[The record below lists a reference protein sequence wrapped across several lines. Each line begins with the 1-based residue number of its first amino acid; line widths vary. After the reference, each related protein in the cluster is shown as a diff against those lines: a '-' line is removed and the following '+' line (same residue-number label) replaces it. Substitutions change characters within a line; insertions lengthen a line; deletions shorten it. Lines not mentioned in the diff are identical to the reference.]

1 MRIIHC
7 ADLHLDSKM
16 ESNLNKEQAKIRR
29 LELLDTFER
38 MVDWAEA
45 NAVNAI
51 LVAGDMFD
59 KGHIRKEA
67 KKKVL
72 TAIKEHPQIGF
83 YYIRGNHDKSDF
95 IEEGVDDVPSNL
107 FMFSA
112 ESWNSYELENV
123 VITGVELLSS
133 NSGTIADRLV
143 LDRAKTNIVMLHGQ
157 ESNYDSKADAEIINI
172 NSFKD
177 KGIDYMALG
186 HIHSYSLK
194 TLDDRGVYC
203 YSGCLE
209 GRGFDETG
217 DKGFV
222 LLEILDGKIDTEFI
236 SFSARRLHEIVVEVD
251 KDMDMMSVV
260 SAVKNAVDEHDVDK
274 QDLIKI
280 VITGERDLDD
290 DIDVNRIIRTFAEN
304 YFFVKCYDRTRT
316 YIDYDSFLHDKTL
329 KGEFVR
335 LVQKQELSDDDKAA
349 IIEMGIK
356 AIMGEELD

>member
-83 YYIRGNHDKSDF
+83 YYIRGNPDQSAL

-203 YSGCLE
+203 
-209 GRGFDETG
+209 
-217 DKGFV
+217 
-222 LLEILDGKIDTEFI
+222 
-236 SFSARRLHEIVVEVD
+236 
-251 KDMDMMSVV
+251 
-260 SAVKNAVDEHDVDK
+260 
-274 QDLIKI
+274 
-280 VITGERDLDD
+280 
-290 DIDVNRIIRTFAEN
+290 
-304 YFFVKCYDRTRT
+304 
-316 YIDYDSFLHDKTL
+316 
-329 KGEFVR
+329 
-335 LVQKQELSDDDKAA
+335 
-349 IIEMGIK
+349 
-356 AIMGEELD
+356 